1 MGRKWQVSTY
11 YLDVVSRSSS
21 QPMTTPSTRG
31 LYESARCMSEST
43 LEAFIEWG
51 MREEWDVPSDHLGN
65 RSAISRN
72 ETTRDDYYLT
82 NDVNVNE

>member
-31 LYESARCMSEST
+31 LYESAKCMAESI
-43 LEAFIEWG
+43 LEGFIELG
-51 MREEWDVPSDHLGN
+51 MREK
-65 RSAISRN
+65 
-72 ETTRDDYYLT
+72 
-82 NDVNVNE
+82 

>member
-1 MGRKWQVSTY
+1 MGRGCQVVTH

-21 QPMTTPSTRG
+21 QLMPTPSTRG
-31 LYESARCMSEST
+31 LYESARCMAESI
-43 LEAFIEWG
+43 LEGFIEWG

-72 ETTRDDYYLT
+72 QTTRDDYYLT